1 MKDHLGRQI
10 NYLRISVT
18 DRCNLRCVYCMPEE
32 GVEWRPHN
40 EMLRIEEIAKIVKVA
55 AQEGITKVR
64 LTGGEPLVK
73 KGIVSLITDI
83 AACGIED
90 ISLTTNG
97 ILLPR
102 MAQQL
107 KDAGLTRVNI
117 SLDTLDAEQFHQMT
131 RLGRIEDV
139 FAAIDSALETGFDPV
154 KVNAVAVR
162 SMNQDFLAFAKM
174 SIDRPLHVRFIEY
187 MPVGESSGGTGDG
200 WSAADTIPS
209 DELRSII
216 NERAAAEGIGALE
229 PVSADDAP
237 GGGGPAKYYKFPGAQ
252 GTVGFITA
260 MSNHFCR
267 ECNRLRLTA
276 DGKITP
282 CLFSDLEIDDKEA
295 VRSDNCEDNVRKALY
310 EAVGIKPEEHDDE
323 GEGTDRRMS
332 QIGG

>member
-1 MKDHLGRQI
+1 MRDNLGRNI
-10 NYLRISVT
+10 DYLRISIT

-32 GVEWRPHN
+32 GVEWRPHC
-40 EMLRIEEIAKIVKVA
+40 EMLRIEEMAKVVKIA

-73 KGIVSLITDI
+73 RGVVSLITDI

-97 ILLPR
+97 VLLPR

-117 SLDTLDAEQFHQMT
+117 SLDTLDAEQFHAMT
-131 RLGRIEDV
+131 RLGHIEDV
-139 FAAIDSALETGFDPV
+139 FAAIDSALEVGFDPV
-154 KVNAVAVR
+154 KINAVAVR
-162 SMNQDFLAFAKM
+162 SMNQDYLAFAKM

-187 MPVGESSGGTGDG
+187 MPVGLSSGGTGDG
-200 WSAADTIPS
+200 WTAEDTIPS
-209 DELRSII
+209 DELRAII
-216 NERAAAEGIGALE
+216 NERAAAEGIAALE
-229 PVSADDAP
+229 PVSAEDAP

-276 DGKITP
+276 DGKIRP
-282 CLFSDLEIDDKEA
+282 CLFSDLELD
-295 VRSDNCEDNVRKALY
+295 VRAALRGENPDEEVRKILY
-310 EAVGIKPEEHDDE
+310 QAVGIKPEEHDDS